1 MSASRC
7 LTIAGSDSG
16 GGAGIQADLKTFQ
29 VFGCFGMS
37 AITALT
43 AQNTKGVAEVFAA
56 TPDFV
61 AKQIEVVVTDIGV
74 DAAKTGMLFS
84 AEIIRAVVREVRRL
98 SIRPLVVDPVMV
110 ASSGDRLLRQDAVTA
125 LRDELLPL
133 ATVVTPNVAEAEV
146 LAGFAIDDARSL
158 ERAARAI
165 ASFGAEWVVLK
176 GGDRVVPGLSTED
189 ESVDWVYGQGEAF
202 SLRGRRLPGVWHGT
216 GCTFSAAIIRAVVR
230 EVRRL
235 SIRPLVVDPVMVASS
250 GDRLLRQDAVTA
262 LRDELLPLATVV
274 TPNVAEAEVLA
285 GFAIDD
291 ARSLE
296 RAARA
301 IASFGAEWVVLK
313 GGDRVVPGLS
323 TEDESVDWVYG
334 QGEAFSLRGRRL
346 PGVWHGTGCTFSA
359 AICALLARGNDVA
372 TSLREAKL
380 FVQGALEHAERIGTG
395 AQPVN
400 QWWTRDEFAP
410 PVRSR

>member
-29 VFGCFGMS
+29 VFGCFGMT

-84 AEIIRAVVREVRRL
+84 AE
-98 SIRPLVVDPVMV
+98 
-110 ASSGDRLLRQDAVTA
+110 
-125 LRDELLPL
+125 
-133 ATVVTPNVAEAEV
+133 
-146 LAGFAIDDARSL
+146 
-158 ERAARAI
+158 
-165 ASFGAEWVVLK
+165 
-176 GGDRVVPGLSTED
+176 
-189 ESVDWVYGQGEAF
+189 
-202 SLRGRRLPGVWHGT
+202 
-216 GCTFSAAIIRAVVR
+216 IIRAVVR